1 MENSRKNNFDFLRL
15 VFAAGVIIT
24 HAYPLTASQEC
35 DWLCKM
41 SHGQYSFSWIAVR
54 GFFVISGYLIFQS
67 LQRSRNLLDFYWKR
81 VLRLYPALIVVLTL
95 TIALGPLVYKG
106 EIPYWKNEAVKTYFT
121 NNLGLYRIQYAIPGI
136 FEHNPHPFAINGSLW
151 TIAFEFTMYIA
162 VSAFFF
168 IKNKRN
174 LLIPIL
180 AVIYL
185 ILAKLDTVNFE
196 EIQKWNY
203 PILDWYLIELGVY
216 FAAGSLLA
224 VLGLERLPIAYLTGI
239 LLVSLSVFIYMTSR
253 PGFLYASVS
262 MLPLIVLCASL
273 IPVKGVSTITKYI
286 GDLSY
291 GLYIYGFPV
300 QQTLVYFFKPGA
312 NTLIISSLLV
322 SAVFAY
328 LSWHWIEKPALKLKN
343 LSKFIGKKKPIAE
356 QTSLH

>member
-1 MENSRKNNFDFLRL
+1 
-15 VFAAGVIIT
+15 
-24 HAYPLTASQEC
+24 
-35 DWLCKM
+35 M
-41 SHGQYSFSWIAVR
+41 SHGQYSFSWISVR

-67 LQRSRNLLDFYWKR
+67 LQRSGNLLDYYWKR
-81 VLRLYPALIVVLTL
+81 VLRLYPALIVMLVLT
-95 TIALGPLVYKG
+95 IVLGQLIYAG
-106 EIPYWKNEAVKTYFT
+106 DIPYWKNEAVKTYFT

-136 FEHNPHPFAINGSLW
+136 FDHNPYPFAINGSLW

-180 AVIYL
+180 AGIYL

-196 EIQKWNY
+196 EIQKWIY

-224 VLGLERLPIAYLTGI
+224 VLKLERLPRAYLNGI
-239 LLVSLSVFIYMTSR
+239 LIVSLGIFIYMTSR

-273 IPVKGVSTITKYI
+273 SPVKGLSTITTYV

-291 GLYIYGFPV
+291 GLYIYGFPI
-300 QQTLVYFFKPGA
+300 QQTLVYFFKPDVH
-312 NTLIISSLLV
+312 TLIISSVLV
-322 SAVFAY
+322 SAVVAC

-343 LSKFIGKKKPIAE
+343 LGKLMGKTKAATK
-356 QTSLH
+356 QTSVH